1 LGRVLSAGG
10 ILLIGVPTGRERLC
24 FDAHRIFDPD
34 TIRDAFRPLRLLEFH
49 LIDDSGTGIRRNAS
63 FDLAR
68 SCEYGCG
75 LYVFGKI

>member
-1 LGRVLSAGG
+1 
-10 ILLIGVPTGRERLC
+10 
-24 FDAHRIFDPD
+24 
-34 TIRDAFRPLRLLEFH
+34 

-75 LYVFGKI
+75 LYVFGKN